1 MVVGR
6 RRKLTQPSI
15 PRSRKLQ
22 IRLLPPSLEHSSPKA
37 RTRAPSPNHANALAP
52 FPSLKY
58 FPHSRSLTEIP
69 LFFILIQLLRTW
81 HRGEAQGDHQV
92 PEAQSSGPVQFL
104 IYGSYGRDNRLLFGS
119 LWPGTLLAPWCAA
132 PKSEGSTPSPL
143 GLAAAVI
150 LSCSFFI
157 NVLSLARELE
167 KNTCGDLDGVATV
180 MWSGIRSRYGGAV
193 SLTRWYAR
201 RAMATPCQ
209 RR

>member
-1 MVVGR
+1 M
-6 RRKLTQPSI
+6 
-15 PRSRKLQ
+15 
-22 IRLLPPSLEHSSPKA
+22 
-37 RTRAPSPNHANALAP
+37 
-52 FPSLKY
+52 
-58 FPHSRSLTEIP
+58 
-69 LFFILIQLLRTW
+69 
-81 HRGEAQGDHQV
+81 
-92 PEAQSSGPVQFL
+92 
-104 IYGSYGRDNRLLFGS
+104 IYGSYGRDNRLLFGT
-119 LWPGTLLAPWCAA
+119 LWPGTLLARWCSA